1 MNCFDSLMTGNKET
15 KIADIFNK
23 LFLKIENTS
32 EN

>member
-1 MNCFDSLMTGNKET
+1 MNCFDSLMIGNRET
-15 KIADIFNK
+15 KIADILNK